1 MTDSVI
7 RIVALPGHG
16 DGDNDN
22 DDNDNDSDDLPVV
35 MPPVSLS
42 ATQE

>member
-1 MTDSVI
+1 MI

-16 DGDNDN
+16 DGVYDNDN
-22 DDNDNDSDDLPVV
+22 DDNDSDDLPVV

>member
-16 DGDNDN
+16 DGDSDNDN
-22 DDNDNDSDDLPVV
+22 DDNDSDDLPVV